1 MVGADGYPRDE
12 QCLRLALIETDGFSF
27 KDGPKTQ
34 EVMDKHNQ
42 SRVTEF
48 LLLGMTGSPFGV
60 RIFLYVLFL
69 VTYISTLI
77 GNLLIIVLISTI
89 SQLHSPMYLF
99 LRNLSVC
106 ELLLTTV
113 IVPLLLHV
121 LLAEKS
127 LISVSGCLFQFYVMS
142 AALATEC
149 LLLSVISYDRYLAFC
164 NPLRYFSLMNHKL
177 CHQLGFLCWLSAYV
191 IAVMTIVPI
200 CTLQFCGPNIMDH
213 FFCDLFPLLEL
224 SCSDTRTVVIDIL
237 MPSAT
242 SRQKAFSN
250 CSSHLASVAMYYGTL
265 VIMYVVPSK
274 GYSFN
279 ANKFLSLLY
288 SVATLL
294 LNPIIYSLRN
304 QEIRVALKKMLCG
317 MKQWANI

>member
-1 MVGADGYPRDE
+1 
-12 QCLRLALIETDGFSF
+12 
-27 KDGPKTQ
+27 
-34 EVMDKHNQ
+34 MDKHNQ

-60 RIFLYVLFL
+60 RIFLFVLFL
-69 VTYISTLI
+69 VTYIITLI

-106 ELLLTTV
+106 EILITTV

-127 LISVSGCLFQFYVMS
+127 LISVSYCFFQYYVMS
-142 AALATEC
+142 AALVTEC
-149 LLLSVISYDRYLAFC
+149 FLLSVMSYDRYLAIC

-177 CHQLGFLCWLSAYV
+177 CHQLGFSCWLSGSV
-191 IAVMTIVPI
+191 TAVMTIVPI
-200 CTLQFCGPNIMDH
+200 CTLQFCGHNILDH
-213 FFCDLFPLLEL
+213 FFCELSPLLEL
-224 SCSDTRTVVIDIL
+224 SCSDTKAVVIEVCVLSAPIL
-237 MPSAT
+237 FCPFALIFSTYMCIILTILRMPSAT
-242 SRQKAFSN
+242 SRQKAFST
-250 CSSHLASVAMYYGTL
+250 CSSHLAIVAMYFGTL
-265 VIMYVVPSK
+265 VIVYVVPSK

-288 SVATLL
+288 SVVTPL
-294 LNPIIYSLRN
+294 LNPVIYSLRN
-304 QEIRVALKKMLCG
+304 QEIRVALKKMLCD
-317 MKQWANI
+317 MKQWAHI